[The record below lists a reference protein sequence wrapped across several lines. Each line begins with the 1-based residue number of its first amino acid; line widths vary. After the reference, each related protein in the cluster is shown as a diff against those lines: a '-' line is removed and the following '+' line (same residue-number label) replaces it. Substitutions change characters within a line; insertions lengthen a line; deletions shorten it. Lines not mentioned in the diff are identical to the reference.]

1 MIGKIDTEAIKGGV
15 DLRDLAGGR
24 VELRPETSGGR
35 EQSGPCPKCGGDDR
49 LHVTADWFM
58 CRQCHPKRGDALE
71 YVQWLGL
78 AADFRAACEYLG
90 GPALIPSPGPAGP
103 TVKRTPAA
111 KSKAASWQDAAWQ
124 SDARAILTQAQAALI
139 GPEGAEGRDYL
150 TAWGL
155 TPATWGAWGLGYTPA
170 AWDRPL
176 AEHLLRQG
184 VDPKTWPNV
193 GYGVAKNRAGD
204 LYATRAA
211 IVIPWQRDKITA
223 LKYRFLTVP
232 DGGLRYSS
240 KGGGQCLAFGLGLA
254 GEHFSTLWLLEGELN
269 ALALWQALHDGRRV
283 NFDVVSFGAESGA
296 LTPTVTAWAKR
307 YQQVIV
313 WADDPGKAA
322 AATAAIP
329 GAFGLRSPLHD
340 GHKLDANDLLRLG
353 KLADFARMANDR
365 FDADPA
371 YVARIRADFD
381 ALGDP

>member
-71 YVQWLGL
+71 FVQWLGL
-78 AADFRAACEYLG
+78 AADFRAACEYLA
-90 GPALIPSPGPAGP
+90 GPALIPAPGPAGP

-124 SDARAILTQAQAALI
+124 SDARAILTQAQAALA
-139 GPEGAEGRDYL
+139 GPEGAAGRDYL
-150 TAWGL
+150 TARGL
-155 TPATWGAWGLGYTPA
+155 TPATWRAWGLGYTSA
-170 AWDRPL
+170 AWD
-176 AEHLLRQG
+176 
-184 VDPKTWPNV
+184 PKLT
-193 GYGVAKNRAGD
+193 AR
-204 LYATRAA
+204 RAA

-381 ALGDP
+381 ALGG

>member
-1 MIGKIDTEAIKGGV
+1 
-15 DLRDLAGGR
+15 
-24 VELRPETSGGR
+24 
-35 EQSGPCPKCGGDDR
+35 
-49 LHVTADWFM
+49 M
-58 CRQCHPKRGDALE
+58 CRQCHPKRGDAIE
-71 YVQWLGL
+71 FVQWLGL
-78 AADFRAACEYLG
+78 AADFRAACEYLA
-90 GPALIPSPGPAGP
+90 GPALIPDPGPA
-103 TVKRTPAA
+103 VKRTPTA
-111 KSKAASWQDAAWQ
+111 KRAPAGSWQDATWQ
-124 SDARAILTQAQAALI
+124 ADARAILSKAQAAL
-139 GPEGAEGRDYL
+139 EGAEGEEGRAYL
-150 TAWGL
+150 AARAL
-155 TPATWGAWGLGYTPA
+155 TPATWRAWGLGYTPA

-223 LKYRFLTVP
+223 LKYRFLSVP

-254 GEHFSTLWLLEGELN
+254 GEHWATLWLLEGELN

-283 NFDVVSFGAESGA
+283 NFDVVSFGSEGSATSA
-296 LTPTVTAWAKR
+296 AVTAWAAR

-313 WADDPGKAA
+313 WADNPDKATSA
-322 AATAAIP
+322 MAAIP
-329 GAFGLRSPLHD
+329 GAFGLRSPQHD

-365 FDADPA
+365 FDSEPA
-371 YVARIRADFD
+371 YVARIRASFD
-381 ALGDP
+381 ALGAA